1 VRDFFMMR
9 NERAE
14 SDRLRRGGASSNMGS
29 GSPGEVRSTGSIP
42 LNFSVLGSGRVKWS
56 CE

>member
-1 VRDFFMMR
+1 MMR